1 MSPGVR
7 FPVIKRQIL
16 LPLFYLIIQY
26 IYYLCGN

>member
-16 LPLFYLIIQY
+16 LPLFYVIIQSMFTFG
-26 IYYLCGN
+26 LC